1 MLKHSC
7 HLLPPPQNSLIS
19 AKSSFPYTDL
29 ALKNGVVPGTTE
41 FLWSGLKRAI
51 VSRISVRRERRH
63 GTEILYSVIGRKD
76 ILWWCESISS
86 CWCACCSNGFTPDEP
101 TRDRTRSNR
110 GFPNHLT
117 HKSPSL
123 IPKWMYKAFTI
134 TTTFHWGPPNVIQLG
149 QEYFRKQKDLYLC
162 GAMNCLIMWQ
172 KLERLTC
179 LKSLIT

>member
-1 MLKHSC
+1 M
-7 HLLPPPQNSLIS
+7 
-19 AKSSFPYTDL
+19 
-29 ALKNGVVPGTTE
+29 ALGTTE
-41 FLWSGLKRAI
+41 LIWSLLKWLTACNCFQNLNTKRTQTRDPKFCTLWLEG
-51 VSRISVRRERRH
+51 RISCDGVA
-63 GTEILYSVIGRKD
+63 
-76 ILWWCESISS
+76 ISS

-117 HKSPSL
+117 HNSPSL
-123 IPKWMYKAFTI
+123 ILKWMYKAFTF

-149 QEYFRKQKDLYLC
+149 LAYFRKQKDLYLSTWC
-162 GAMNCLIMWQ
+162 YELSNHVT